1 MIILHEKI
9 FKNVVIIKKGNQYNV
24 YDNMTYNYTRKFLKN
39 VVIIKKRK
47 LIMFM
52 RVGDEIVPLQCCTKT
67 D

>member
-1 MIILHEKI
+1 
-9 FKNVVIIKKGNQYNV
+9 
-24 YDNMTYNYTRKFLKN
+24 MTYNYIEKIFKN

-52 RVGDEIVPLQCCTKT
+52 RVGDEVVPLQCCTKT